1 MRTRTGSAT
10 TPPAVGTDV
19 SAHPTA
25 TTTTPANLRGQSTG
39 FGVYA
44 ASKWAVE
51 GLSEALAA
59 EVAGQNIKVTLV
71 EPGPYPTDWPGA
83 SAVNSEPDPLYDGVR
98 QALADGLD
106 LSDMGDPKAV
116 GPALLAIVD
125 TENPPLRVF
134 FGRPPIQPAKD
145 HYRTRRRGQFDGRGD
160 LGEGAVP
167 ADAEAVDGAGGPALY
182 VQELLVLRHRQVDDP
197 LGHRRRRC
205 GDADLVGEREPA
217 VPVGAVTGDGL
228 EEPKFLRAV

>member
-25 TTTTPANLRGQSTG
+25 TTTTPANLRGQSTS

-71 EPGPYPTDWPGA
+71 EPGPYR
-83 SAVNSEPDPLYDGVR
+83 SSH
-98 QALADGLD
+98 LAC
-106 LSDMGDPKAV
+106 S
-116 GPALLAIVD
+116 I
-125 TENPPLRVF
+125 TC
-134 FGRPPIQPAKD
+134 
-145 HYRTRRRGQFDGRGD
+145 
-160 LGEGAVP
+160 
-167 ADAEAVDGAGGPALY
+167 
-182 VQELLVLRHRQVDDP
+182 
-197 LGHRRRRC
+197 RC
-205 GDADLVGEREPA
+205 GDRRAA
-217 VPVGAVTGDGL
+217 GAG
-228 EEPKFLRAV
+228 